1 MEGQGLHAEYRAQ
14 PQPKRILAQR
24 PHVAV
29 RFGSEQRARQI
40 ACRVYVM
47 PQIQPAEI
55 VLIEPGGESGPVQGK
70 QQQHWQHT
78 PRAAADFGHPLIV
91 TYGKMKTMQP
101 EAHEIAHVS
110 DTALM
115 TAACRALETERA
127 DGLIRDPFAARLAG
141 DRGMAILRALDR
153 MEIMCFGIAMRTRYL
168 DQMVLDT
175 VAAEGI
181 GTVLSVGAGLD
192 TRPWRLELPP
202 ALRWIEVDF
211 PAMLDYKDGV
221 MDGIGAKC
229 HRERL
234 AADLNEASGRESVF
248 AAAGD
253 ASTLMITEGLLMY
266 LPAATI
272 DALAANTAVSHW
284 ILDAVSGE
292 VARRMRMDSFQ
303 AIEKVRAA
311 GHLDGVQI
319 LDVLRQHGWVDKRFI
334 SYSADVMQFAAERV
348 KNMFRN
354 VPPEQIPKPMAPGD
368 PSGVHLFGK
377 QSG

>member
-1 MEGQGLHAEYRAQ
+1 
-14 PQPKRILAQR
+14 
-24 PHVAV
+24 
-29 RFGSEQRARQI
+29 
-40 ACRVYVM
+40 
-47 PQIQPAEI
+47 
-55 VLIEPGGESGPVQGK
+55 
-70 QQQHWQHT
+70 
-78 PRAAADFGHPLIV
+78 
-91 TYGKMKTMQP
+91 MKTMQP
-101 EAHEIAHVS
+101 ETHEIAHVS

-115 TAACRALETERA
+115 TAACRALETDRA

-153 MEIMCFGIAMRTRYL
+153 MEMLCFGIAMRSRYL
-168 DQMVLDT
+168 DQLVLDT

-221 MDGIGAKC
+221 MAGIGTKC
-229 HRERL
+229 RRERL
-234 AADLNEASGRESVF
+234 AADVNEASGRESVF

-253 ASTLMITEGLLMY
+253 GPTLMITEGLLMY
-266 LPAATI
+266 LPATTI
-272 DALAANTAVSHW
+272 EAFAANTAVSHW
-284 ILDAVSGE
+284 ILDAVSRE
-292 VARRMRMDSFQ
+292 MARRVSMDSYQ
-303 AIEKVRAA
+303 AIENVRAA
-311 GHLDGVQI
+311 DHLEGVQI

-348 KNMFRN
+348 ANMFRN
-354 VPPEQIPKPMAPGD
+354 IPPEKLPKPMAPGD

-377 QSG
+377 QSV